1 MSPFL
6 FCESG
11 FYDSGDRSFLK
22 FYWKH
27 LSMIIR
33 YCLFVSL
40 LLQISCMVNT
50 QSVNTS
56 VAASGSNQSIIRYD
70 SIHHPVIARHGM
82 VVTQNELSSGVGKNI
97 LEQGGN
103 AVDAT
108 VAIGFALAVTLPRA
122 GNLGGSGFMLI
133 HMAEPGETVALDFR
147 SIAPMA
153 ARLEDFLD
161 EDGDILWDDLT
172 FGVRAPAVPGTVA
185 GLYHAWQKFGSL
197 PWPVLLSPAI
207 NLAKEGIVVSD
218 DLAYALA
225 EAMPV
230 MSEYPSSISTYAKDV
245 DASYL
250 AGEVLHQPDLAWSLE
265 KISEQGADA
274 VYSGDI
280 AEKIIQF
287 MERSGGY
294 ISLQDLQNYQVKE
307 REPIATN
314 YRQYKIVTMPPS
326 SVGGLA
332 LLQMLNVL
340 KQFDLARFEPGSARS
355 LHLLAEIMKR
365 VNANR
370 RQGIGDTDFVS
381 VPIKGILSEE
391 LAKEIAASID
401 LEVASS
407 VSIIKPTDANPYDS
421 RETTHY
427 SVMDDF
433 GNAVSTSYTLGYS
446 FGSGIVVPGTGIL
459 LDNQMRNFYHR
470 ESGHAN
476 EMKPGKRPVSTMT
489 PTLVFDVNDEI
500 KIATGTPGGS
510 RIHNVIMQ
518 LLVNLIDYQM
528 NIAEATHAPRIY
540 QGWRTSELAIER
552 GINADT
558 SSLLKIMGHDV
569 QLQQTMGST
578 QSIAREE
585 GRFYGSADPRRPGA
599 LALGVDDVPH

>member
-1 MSPFL
+1 
-6 FCESG
+6 
-11 FYDSGDRSFLK
+11 
-22 FYWKH
+22 
-27 LSMIIR
+27 MIMRIW
-33 YCLFVSL
+33 LLASL
-40 LLQISCMVNT
+40 LVQFSCMANT
-50 QSVNTS
+50 QSVDI
-56 VAASGSNQSIIRYD
+56 ASPITTSNQTIIRYD
-70 SIHHPVIARHGM
+70 SIHHPVVARHGM
-82 VVTQNELSSGVGKNI
+82 VVTQNELASRVGQNI

-103 AVDAT
+103 AIDAT

-133 HMAEPGETVALDFR
+133 HMEQAQETVALDFR
-147 SIAPMA
+147 SIAPSA
-153 ARLEDFLD
+153 ARLEHFID
-161 EDGDILWDDLT
+161 EDGSILWDDLT

-197 PWPVLLSPAI
+197 SWPLLLAPAI
-207 NLAKEGIVVSD
+207 NLAKEGIAVSE

-225 EAMPV
+225 EAMPI
-230 MSEYPSSISTYAKDV
+230 MSQYPSSIVAYAR
-245 DASYL
+245 DADNSYL
-250 AGEVLHQPDLAWSLE
+250 AGEILHQPDLAWSLE
-265 KISEQGADA
+265 RISEQGANA
-274 VYSGDI
+274 LYSGDI
-280 AEKIIQF
+280 AEKIIDF
-287 MERSGGY
+287 MDRSGGY
-294 ISLQDLQNYQVKE
+294 ISSQDLQNYQVKE

-314 YRQYKIVTMPPS
+314 YRQHKVVTMPPS

-340 KQFDLARFEPGSARS
+340 KQFDVSRLEPGSARS
-355 LHLLAEIMKR
+355 LHLLAEVMKR

-401 LEVASS
+401 LEVALPVS
-407 VSIIKPTDANPYDS
+407 VIKPIDANPYDS

-427 SVMDDF
+427 SVVDDF

-446 FGSGIVVPGTGIL
+446 FGSGLVVPGTGIL
-459 LDNQMRNFYHR
+459 LDNQMRNFAHR
-470 ESGHAN
+470 EPGHAN

-489 PTLVFDVNDEI
+489 PTLVFDVNDKV
-500 KIATGTPGGS
+500 KIVTGTPGGS

-528 NIAEATHAPRIY
+528 NIAEATHTPRIY
-540 QGWRTSELAIER
+540 QGWRTSELAVER

-558 SSLLKIMGHDV
+558 SSLLRLMGHDV

-578 QSIAREE
+578 QSIVREE
-585 GRFYGSADPRRPGA
+585 GRLYGSADPRRPGA
-599 LALGVDDVPH
+599 LALGVDRVLH